1 MSDPFLKPDRS
12 SSGAWKLSL
21 PLRVLLMA
29 VLAVVLL
36 ATWLAPEG
44 PVATPSGAT
53 SPAPV
58 STRNSADSKPVAAPV
73 LAPTKPV
80 AVPAKPMAAPAVENL
95 IVPNVVVQDLNGRTI
110 KVGDVD
116 LKPTLDRIA
125 AGKSFPSRNDGT
137 VFQNRP
143 PPGSRQPLLP
153 KQPAGYYHEYV
164 QPTPG
169 IGGPGPQRVILGRNG
184 EVYYTS
190 DHYASFIR
198 IRGPPEAQ
206 KGQKP

>member
-53 SPAPV
+53 PPASVP
-58 STRNSADSKPVAAPV
+58 TRNPADSNPVAAPV
-73 LAPTKPV
+73 LVPTKPL
-80 AVPAKPMAAPAVENL
+80 AAPAVENL

-125 AGKSFPSRNDGT
+125 AGKSFHSRNDGT

-164 QPTPG
+164 HPTPG
-169 IGGPGPQRVILGRNG
+169 IGGPGPQRVILGGNG

>member
-1 MSDPFLKPDRS
+1 MPAPFLKPERS

-21 PLRVLLMA
+21 PLRILLMA
-29 VLAVVLL
+29 IVAVVLL

-44 PVATPSGAT
+44 PGSRVSGTRSVPETLAPIPDK
-53 SPAPV
+53 PAP
-58 STRNSADSKPVAAPV
+58 TN
-73 LAPTKPV
+73 
-80 AVPAKPMAAPAVENL
+80 PAAAPAAESL
-95 IVPNVVVQDLNGRTI
+95 IVPDVVVQDLNGRTI
-110 KVGDVD
+110 KLGDVN

-125 AGKSFPSRNDGT
+125 AGKSFPSRNDGS

-153 KQPAGYYHEYV
+153 KQPVGYYHEYV
-164 QPTPG
+164 LPTPG
-169 IGGPGPQRVILGRNG
+169 IGGPGPQRVILGRND